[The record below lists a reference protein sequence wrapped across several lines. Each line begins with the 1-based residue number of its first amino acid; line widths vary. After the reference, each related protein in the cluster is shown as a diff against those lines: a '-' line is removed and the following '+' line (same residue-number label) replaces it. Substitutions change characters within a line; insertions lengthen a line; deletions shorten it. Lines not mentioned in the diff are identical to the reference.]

1 MRYLPLLYL
10 ALAGCAIKSPQR
22 PHRTGLWAE
31 LGGGGGRLRM
41 TCAACTDPIN
51 APGATGLTRM
61 GGTLSDDVML
71 GGESAIFIDEAF
83 GFGGGGNAST
93 VAELEMVG
101 VVVLW
106 YPSRLGFFLKG
117 GVGVAEGRFTI
128 ANGGAPPDSTEG
140 VGIGMT
146 FGVGWDV
153 PISRRFA
160 FTANL
165 SSVITAVGDIVL
177 PTRRVEDVIGSMA
190 HWSVG
195 LTFR

>member
-1 MRYLPLLYL
+1 MRYAALLCL
-10 ALAGCAIKSPQR
+10 GLAGCAIRGPQR

-41 TCAACTDPIN
+41 TCSTCTDPIN

-61 GGTLSDDVML
+61 GGTLSDHVML

-83 GFGGGGNAST
+83 GFGSGGSTT
-93 VAELEMVG
+93 VAELETVG

-106 YPSRLGFFLKG
+106 FPWRLGFFLKG

-160 FTANL
+160 FTANV

-177 PTRRVEDVIGSMA
+177 PARRVDDVIGSML

-195 LTFR
+195 VTFR